1 MDPDTLRRLH
11 YAAAIACG
19 VFAALVVHILLTVF
33 GLGLDAVLRDAA
45 TGSKQQFVSAMAWWA
60 IGGAAFA
67 GGWAAGAYLIAAAR
81 EREFIYRLAQRFLIG
96 LVFVAA
102 TIGGIMSKTGN
113 LGGTVDVIAGLAA
126 LGLVLRRAARLP
138 QRRTALAADGPSPVP
153 ASLPCVVHPDI
164 RAILSITK
172 DWNQPAGGD
181 TQFHGRTNQCTT
193 AQGLQPCWQRPHS
206 PMHPHPLRRN
216 HVKT

>member
-1 MDPDTLRRLH
+1 MDTDALRRLH

-19 VFAALVVHILLTVF
+19 VFAALIVHILLTVF

-45 TGSKQQFVSAMAWWA
+45 TGSKQQFISAMAWWA

-96 LVFVAA
+96 VVFVAA
-102 TIGGIMSKTGN
+102 TTGGIMSKTGN

-126 LGLVLRRAARLP
+126 LGLGLICAFCGARLAYLNAE
-138 QRRTALAADGPSPVP
+138 QV
-153 ASLPCVVHPDI
+153 
-164 RAILSITK
+164 
-172 DWNQPAGGD
+172 
-181 TQFHGRTNQCTT
+181 
-193 AQGLQPCWQRPHS
+193 
-206 PMHPHPLRRN
+206 
-216 HVKT
+216 